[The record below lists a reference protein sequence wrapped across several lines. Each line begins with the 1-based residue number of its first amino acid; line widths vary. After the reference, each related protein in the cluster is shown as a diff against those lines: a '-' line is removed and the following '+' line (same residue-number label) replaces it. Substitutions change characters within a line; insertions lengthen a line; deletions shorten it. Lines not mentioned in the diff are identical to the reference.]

1 MRCPSAD
8 PAAPGSALAVVT
20 AVTYGE
26 ECEMVRPWAGCLLL
40 AAFFLLGAAQPGLR
54 VQVHDGRLTV
64 RADQVPLYSVLS
76 AIGAQTELE
85 LGIPGA
91 GEGAGPLVTV
101 DFKDLPIEEGVQRL
115 LRRHL
120 TQSNYMIVFD
130 ADGRLVAVHIVGG
143 ASSPS
148 AGASTDSRRAGPA
161 GRRTTGGVSA
171 EASDDPL
178 EQALE
183 KARAATDPEALIK
196 ALRELGDFQDPRTLV
211 LLQPA
216 LQSDSP
222 DVRQAALVAMRE
234 GTVYEPTVLADVRSV
249 VVGDPDPT
257 VREAALEV
265 LVRYDET
272 VEARALL
279 RTLATD
285 KASPFRAFAQKHA
298 DRMEEEARARALPDT
313 QLQNAQAPRAVR
325 KVR

>member
-1 MRCPSAD
+1 
-8 PAAPGSALAVVT
+8 
-20 AVTYGE
+20 
-26 ECEMVRPWAGCLLL
+26 MVRPWAGCLLL

-54 VQVHDGRLTV
+54 VQVHEGRLTV
-64 RADQVPLYSVLS
+64 RADKVPLYSVLS
-76 AIGAQTELE
+76 AIAAQTELE

-101 DFKDLPIEEGVQRL
+101 DFKDVTIGEGVQRL

-143 ASSPS
+143 ASSLGG
-148 AGASTDSRRAGPA
+148 AGESTASRRAGPA
-161 GRRTTGGVSA
+161 EWRTTGGVRA

-196 ALRELGDFQDPRTLV
+196 ALRELGNFQDPRTLA

-216 LQSDSP
+216 LHSDSS
-222 DVRQAALVAMRE
+222 DVRRAALAAMRE
-234 GTVYEPTVLADVRSV
+234 GTVYEPTVLTDIRSV

-279 RTLATD
+279 RTLAAD
-285 KASPFRAFAQKHA
+285 KDSPFRALAQKHA
-298 DRMEEEARARALPDT
+298 NRMEEEARARALPDT
-313 QLQNAQAPRAVR
+313 QLQNAQAPRAGR